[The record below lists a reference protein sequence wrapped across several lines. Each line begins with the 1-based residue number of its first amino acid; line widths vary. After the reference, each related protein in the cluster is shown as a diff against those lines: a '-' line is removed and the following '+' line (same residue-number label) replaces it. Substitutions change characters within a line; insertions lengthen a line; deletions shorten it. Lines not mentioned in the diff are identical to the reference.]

1 MYFSFTIKVFNLY
14 KLSGFFHIQS
24 ASSLKPQ
31 AKEHEVWRV
40 QKRCLHTLSLRCHV
54 FGKGASTVYKACLQF
69 YSSNNGCVHSPF
81 KAGKMQ
87 HNVTRTSSISAIWGG
102 RVPNNDSL
110 VIMEALFFFSPLTPQ
125 KIVDEG
131 EICGMYWCHQVFL
144 WHWSDSPLLCQREK
158 SEIVNMGEKN
168 PPIQRWWLI

>member
-14 KLSGFFHIQS
+14 KLSGFFCVGFFHIQS

-131 EICGMYWCHQVFL
+131 EICDVLM
-144 WHWSDSPLLCQREK
+144 SPSVSLTLVRFSFAMSKGKKWNC
-158 SEIVNMGEKN
+158 
-168 PPIQRWWLI
+168 